1 MKKVIANAPLC
12 VSLCTVTANKE
23 QNNKQPTVEIVVYS
37 QDASRMAE
45 KIAEEKNHILHKIY
59 TDLWLALTRIWLVL
73 SPVEMRKEF
82 IDFQVATS

>member
-12 VSLCTVTANKE
+12 VLLCTVTANKE

-59 TDLWLALTRIWLVL
+59 TNL
-73 SPVEMRKEF
+73 
-82 IDFQVATS
+82 